1 MFGLLL
7 TQTQRHTQ
15 MHTHKPLW
23 EVTKDREKKREEVEE
38 EMRHVRCLFNVFHSC
53 NTVWQGFFHS
63 STKPDL

>member
-23 EVTKDREKKREEVEE
+23 EVREDRKKKERRGRGRDET
-38 EMRHVRCLFNVFHSC
+38 C
-53 NTVWQGFFHS
+53 
-63 STKPDL
+63 

>member
-23 EVTKDREKKREEVEE
+23 EVTKDTKKREGEGERGRRGRDE
-38 EMRHVRCLFNVFHSC
+38 TC
-53 NTVWQGFFHS
+53 
-63 STKPDL
+63 